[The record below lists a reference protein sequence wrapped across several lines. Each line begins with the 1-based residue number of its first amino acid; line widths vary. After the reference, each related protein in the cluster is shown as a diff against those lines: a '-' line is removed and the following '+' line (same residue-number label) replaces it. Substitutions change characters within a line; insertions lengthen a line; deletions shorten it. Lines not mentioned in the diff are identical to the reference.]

1 VGRSR
6 TKFLRLFLKIEFT
19 KSVERTTPTKAS
31 RGSTSRAVDA
41 GGKRPGRGLTPAS
54 HFLPA
59 GSSRIWGGEGTPSG
73 VIHSVYPWS
82 SGRTARS
89 VSGFDGVLGV
99 PALDGFAR
107 WRNTIFCAFIGF
119 SEDLFRLRRRIV
131 APSLPLLR
139 QERVRSALHS
149 LCVRFVTHSY
159 CSTRLR
165 PMRSDPR
172 GRETPPR
179 FQHGAGSDTRPEWI
193 PPLVEMF
200 WGCLLQTLVFRGV
213 GRLRVVANAANRRSR
228 DQGRTNPACS

>member
-1 VGRSR
+1 M
-6 TKFLRLFLKIEFT
+6 
-19 KSVERTTPTKAS
+19 
-31 RGSTSRAVDA
+31 
-41 GGKRPGRGLTPAS
+41 TPAS

-193 PPLVEMF
+193 PPWSKCF
-200 WGCLLQTLVFRGV
+200 GV
-213 GRLRVVANAANRRSR
+213 VSSKRLCFEGFGRLRVVANGRESSKSGPRS
-228 DQGRTNPACS
+228 DEPGCS